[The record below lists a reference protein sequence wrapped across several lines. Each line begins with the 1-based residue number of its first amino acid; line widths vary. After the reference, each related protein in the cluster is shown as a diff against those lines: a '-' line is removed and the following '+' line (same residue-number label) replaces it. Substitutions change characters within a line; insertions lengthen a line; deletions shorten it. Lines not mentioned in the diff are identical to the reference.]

1 MRKSTLLISF
11 LALATVVFP
20 IQTEGKGSGSYKS
33 TIQQKRDQE
42 RAERH
47 KERLRKIEKSPKENR
62 RTKEQPIK
70 IIGDDEFIKKTE
82 EALALIREKA
92 PKFYV
97 SVTNYIGVIKVG
109 KFSGMRAKENPPTF
123 QVGLKTAECPLTW
136 YASSIVHDANHSKQ
150 YNDYRKNVNKKV
162 PKEIW
167 TGRSA
172 EDACIDVQEAFLK
185 EINAPEWQIKSL
197 QKYRQIDYFS
207 DAKSR
212 DW

>member
-42 RAERH
+42 RAERY

-97 SVTNYIGVIKVG
+97 SVTNYIGIIKAYE
-109 KFSGMRAKENPPTF
+109 KTGMAAYLDPPTSKI
-123 QVGLKTAECPLTW
+123 GLKTAEANLTW
-136 YASSIVHDANHSKQ
+136 YASMIVHETNHSKQ

-162 PKEIW
+162 PNEIW
-167 TGRSA
+167 TGRAA
-172 EDACIDVQEAFLK
+172 EDACLDVQEAFLK
-185 EINAPEWQIKSL
+185 EINAPERFIKAV
-197 QKYRQIDYFS
+197 QRARHIDYFS

>member
-42 RAERH
+42 RAERY
-47 KERLRKIEKSPKENR
+47 KERLRKIEKSPKENH

-97 SVTNYIGVIKVG
+97 SVTNYIFVIQAG
-109 KFSGMRAKENPPTF
+109 KISGMRAAANPPTF
-123 QVGLKTAECPLTW
+123 QVGLKTSEYSLPW
-136 YASSIVHDANHSKQ
+136 YASAIVHDANHSKQ

-162 PKEIW
+162 PSEIW
-167 TGRSA
+167 TGRAA
-172 EDACIDVQEAFLK
+172 EDACLDVQEAFLK
-185 EINAPEWQIKSL
+185 EINAPERFIKAV
-197 QKYRQIDYFS
+197 QRARHIDYFS
-207 DAKSR
+207 DVKSR
-212 DW
+212 TW